1 MPVYKL
7 VVAEKAKSK
16 QSKQQTLPCAQ
27 CEIENPSDRPNDH
40 TVAVT
45 SGLHL
50 QAQAVNWLT
59 PLKWI
64 LLP

>member
-1 MPVYKL
+1 M
-7 VVAEKAKSK
+7 AEKAKFK

-27 CEIENPSDRPNDH
+27 FEIEDPSNRPDDH

-50 QAQAVNWLT
+50 QAQAVNWLN
-59 PLKWI
+59 PLKWV